1 MIPRLLS
8 LALAVVIAGSAL
20 AQGAASDPAAA
31 LDKIRE
37 IQKTRVTNQEEFN
50 KQRAEITKVV
60 EEALKGV
67 DLDAVPAEKAGQ
79 FAQLLN
85 IAGRR
90 EKILALVDKFL
101 STNPTGDA
109 LASALTTGIIAAA
122 YTDEYAKGLELA
134 AKLPSETTV
143 QKISK
148 ANMVFGWLGEGLA
161 PVMGVVP
168 AIRYAEELI
177 KALPETVE
185 DPQKPMLFSAMSTAY
200 EALADLQMENGDKAA
215 AEKALADGMAKI
227 TDDRFKRGLGA
238 KAVQLR
244 ITGETAA
251 DFAPEM
257 KIGEFNGLAG
267 LKGKVVLLD
276 FFAHWCGP
284 CKASFPDLRKL
295 YADLQSKGVEIV
307 HATRFYGYYGQERGL
322 SKEQEFEKMKGFVK
336 EHQIAWPV
344 VFVDQKTFEDFGVS
358 GIPHLVLIDQTGK
371 VKSFKIGYS
380 PESFAEFRKKI
391 EELIATKGN

>member
-1 MIPRLLS
+1 MS
-8 LALAVVIAGSAL
+8 
-20 AQGAASDPAAA
+20 
-31 LDKIRE
+31 
-37 IQKTRVTNQEEFN
+37 QEEFN

-60 EEALKGV
+60 DEALKGV
-67 DLDAVPAEKAGQ
+67 DLDAVPADKAGQ
-79 FAQLLN
+79 FAQLLS
-85 IAGRR
+85 IVGRR
-90 EKILALVDKFL
+90 DKILSLVDKFL
-101 STNPTGDA
+101 TTNPTGDA
-109 LASALTTGIIAAA
+109 LVSALSTGIMAAA

-134 AKLPSETTV
+134 AKLPTETPI
-143 QKISK
+143 QKLSK

-168 AIRYAEELI
+168 AIRFAEALI
-177 KALPETVE
+177 KSLPETM
-185 DPQKPMLFSAMSTAY
+185 DDQQKPMLFSSISNAY
-200 EALADLQMENGDKAA
+200 EALADLQMENGDKPA
-215 AEKALADGMAKI
+215 AEKALADGLAKI
-227 TDDRFKRGLGA
+227 TDDRFKRGLST
-238 KAVQLR
+238 KATQLR

-251 DFAPEM
+251 DFTPEM
-257 KIGEFNGLAG
+257 KIGEFNGLSS

-307 HATRFYGYYGQERGL
+307 HATRFYGSYGQEKGL
-322 SKEQEFEKMKGFVK
+322 KKEQEFEKMKGFVK

-344 VFVDQKTFEDFGVS
+344 VFVDAKTFDDFGVS
-358 GIPHLVLIDQTGK
+358 GIPHLVLIDQNGK